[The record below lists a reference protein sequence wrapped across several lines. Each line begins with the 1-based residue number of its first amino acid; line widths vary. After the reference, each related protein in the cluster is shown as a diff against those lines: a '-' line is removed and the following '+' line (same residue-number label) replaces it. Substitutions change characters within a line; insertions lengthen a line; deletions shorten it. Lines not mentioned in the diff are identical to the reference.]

1 MARFV
6 PQRLKLSAN
15 SEGSAVSGYLRRRT
29 GGKAMTNSTKWKRC
43 WFVLKDR
50 VLYTYRASEDS
61 VAIDTLPV
69 LGWNVTI
76 LDQVRLEKKC
86 FCFRHELKVSQQ
98 LDVCVIMLSALS
110 SSLRLRINPL

>member
-86 FCFRHELKVSQQ
+86 
-98 LDVCVIMLSALS
+98 VCVHHDA
-110 SSLRLRINPL
+110 

>member
-69 LGWNVTI
+69 LGWTVSI
-76 LDQVRLEKKC
+76 LDQVKFENRNLWLLK
-86 FCFRHELKVSQQ
+86 ELKMSQ
-98 LDVCVIMLSALS
+98 CPSRRALIF
-110 SSLRLRINPL
+110 RLV

>member
-86 FCFRHELKVSQQ
+86 FVSA
-98 LDVCVIMLSALS
+98 MS
-110 SSLRLRINPL
+110 SRCYNSLTFV